1 MIDLT
6 DNIDRDTFW
15 QASENIFAD
24 FWHKATVTKNLWVSE
39 ASRQIQDDKVA
50 PSLPSLRININVIYK
65 GWELQADFTA
75 MVPPPA
81 TVRAFNLILAP
92 IFLNKK
98 REVKVR
104 EESGGK
110 IMKCDFYFNII
121 EVFTSNTVLMRCNL
135 AILIFKRW
143 KPLKCVFKGPCKIV
157 FTSLPPDTFY
167 KS

>member
-1 MIDLT
+1 MLYIKD
-6 DNIDRDTFW
+6 
-15 QASENIFAD
+15 
-24 FWHKATVTKNLWVSE
+24 
-39 ASRQIQDDKVA
+39 
-50 PSLPSLRININVIYK
+50 
-65 GWELQADFTA
+65 GELQADFTA

-121 EVFTSNTVLMRCNL
+121 EVLTSNTVLMRCNL
-135 AILIFKRW
+135 AILIFKR
-143 KPLKCVFKGPCKIV
+143 
-157 FTSLPPDTFY
+157 
-167 KS
+167 

>member
-1 MIDLT
+1 MRSYKLI
-6 DNIDRDTFW
+6 
-15 QASENIFAD
+15 SPP
-24 FWHKATVTKNLWVSE
+24 WH
-39 ASRQIQDDKVA
+39 R
-50 PSLPSLRININVIYK
+50 
-65 GWELQADFTA
+65 
-75 MVPPPA
+75 PPA

-135 AILIFKRW
+135 AILIFKR
-143 KPLKCVFKGPCKIV
+143 
-157 FTSLPPDTFY
+157 
-167 KS
+167 